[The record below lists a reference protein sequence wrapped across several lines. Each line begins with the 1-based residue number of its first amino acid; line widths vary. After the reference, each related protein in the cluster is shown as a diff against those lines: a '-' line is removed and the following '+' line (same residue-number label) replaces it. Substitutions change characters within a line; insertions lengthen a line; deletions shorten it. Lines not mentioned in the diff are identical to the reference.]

1 MAWKGKKP
9 SSFAVQVKL
18 DGEKLIKD
26 IGMDLIQGVV
36 IGTPVDEGTARANWK
51 ASNTP
56 DYKYDLK
63 DRDPSGQGTINKVYV
78 FFSQNAKL
86 GSLIYLQS
94 NLPYIERLE
103 NGWSDQAPQGMVST
117 TMNMIKQKYGG

>member
-9 SSFAVQVKL
+9 SDFAIMVKQ
-18 DGEKLIKD
+18 DGEKLIQD

-36 IGTPVDEGTARANWK
+36 VGTPVDKGTARGNWI

-56 DYKYDLK
+56 DLKYDLK
-63 DRDPSGQGTINKVYV
+63 EQDKSGQGTINKTFV

-86 GSLIYLQS
+86 GSLIYLQN

-117 TMNMIKQKYGG
+117 SMNMIKQKYGG

>member
-9 SSFAVQVKL
+9 SDFAAKVKQ
-18 DGEKLIKD
+18 DGEKLIQD
-26 IGMDLIQGVV
+26 IGMDLIQGVIV
-36 IGTPVDEGTARANWK
+36 STPVDTGTARANWK

-56 DYKYDLK
+56 DLRYDLK
-63 DRDPSGQGTINKVYV
+63 DQDKSGQGTINKTYV

-86 GSLIYLQS
+86 GSLIYLQN

-117 TMNMIKQKYGG
+117 SMNMIKQKYGG

>member
-1 MAWKGKKP
+1 MSWKGKKP
-9 SSFAVQVKL
+9 SDFAVQVKL

-26 IGMDLIQGVV
+26 MGMDLIQGVIV
-36 IGTPVDEGTARANWK
+36 GTPVDTGTARGNWR

-63 DRDPSGQGTINKVYV
+63 DQDASGQGTINKVYV

-86 GSLIYLQS
+86 GSLIYLQN